1 MPGAV
6 AAARSA
12 VSTARAELPDVL
24 VGATA
29 EQNFRGLWSKYRPT
43 RHRRESHDF
52 PDRQESEDEAFFDD
66 DRDRQIPSQRERARR
81 RHRRSSVRLPE
92 AAEEP
97 SLLVDLIPHSR
108 AAKAGSM
115 AQVAGYRSRH
125 RREHDV
131 QQTLLT
137 PLFPR
142 RHLRQPCT
150 LCGQIPGDDTQQLAY
165 EHLKLQGARDRLAA
179 EEARVQAQEHQLA
192 LKQQLLLR
200 DKEVEVLMVHAQVSA
215 MELKELVRRHQ
226 HNQHKLSA
234 KGDQQ
239 TIVALAEQEQGDLV
253 AMAEEEDLYAGF
265 ENEDDLEA
273 AAACIQAAYRGKF
286 ARQQHREMGVAATR
300 IQAAHRGRASRAA
313 IAEEEAAVVRIQA
326 MHRGKL
332 KRSELAEQRDAVVRI
347 QAAHRG
353 KTIRQDVAEQRKAAV
368 QIQACYR
375 GTHVRQEA
383 TIAVA
388 LQRAQELEQ
397 GRAETAAA
405 VKIQSMQRGRIVR
418 AKMLKQVAERQH
430 AAATKIQ
437 AWQRGNLARRRIPAL
452 ERAKRR
458 REVLEAG
465 HVGMRIEKRNC
476 GQDWEEGYITSVEP
490 LMVTHDCS
498 IGPLYSTDVLGS
510 EGTSWDDV
518 RLLSLERKAEVDE
531 LAAVALQDRR
541 RQEAA
546 AAAARAKSE
555 AEALQQAISAAEA
568 QVMLAQADQELAVG
582 TWIAFHTTSASSGN
596 SGKPLHGQ
604 YVRFKK
610 NRTAANEHYIDFG
623 GLGNTSIKA
632 LRFKKMVVRWRVVPM
647 SDYSHAQETAVEGK
661 TALATLVAEL
671 KPGAELA

>member
-1 MPGAV
+1 MPGAATAV
-6 AAARSA
+6 HSA
-12 VSTARAELPDVL
+12 VNTARAELPDVL

-52 PDRQESEDEAFFDD
+52 PDRQESEDEARFDD
-66 DRDRQIPSQRERARR
+66 DSDRQMPSQRERARR
-81 RHRRSSVRLPE
+81 RRRRSSVRLPE

-97 SLLVDLIPHSR
+97 SLLVDLIPRSR
-108 AAKAGSM
+108 TAKAGSM
-115 AQVAGYRSRH
+115 AQAAGYRPQH

-131 QQTLLT
+131 QQTVLT

-200 DKEVEVLMVHAQVSA
+200 DKEVEVLMAHAQVSA

-226 HNQHKLSA
+226 HKLAA
-234 KGDQQ
+234 KGDEQ
-239 TIVALAEQEQGDLV
+239 TIVALVEHDEVDLV
-253 AMAEEEDLYAGF
+253 AMAEEEDLYAEL
-265 ENEDDLEA
+265 ENEDDREA
-273 AAACIQAAYRGKF
+273 AAARIQAAHRGKV
-286 ARQQHREMGVAATR
+286 ARQQHRAMSVAATR
-300 IQAAHRGRASRAA
+300 IQAAHRGRASRAE

-326 MHRGKL
+326 IQRGNL
-332 KRSELAEQRDAVVRI
+332 KRSELAEQRDAALRI

-353 KTIRQDVAEQRKAAV
+353 KTIRQDVAEQHKAAI

-383 TIAVA
+383 TTAVA

-397 GRAETAAA
+397 ARTEEAAA
-405 VKIQSMQRGRIVR
+405 VKIQSTQRGRIVR
-418 AKMLKQVAERQH
+418 AELLKQVAKRQH

-437 AWQRGNLARRRIPAL
+437 AWQRGKLARRRIPAL
-452 ERAKRR
+452 ERDRRR
-458 REVLEAG
+458 REVLKAG
-465 HVGMRIEKRNC
+465 HVGMRIEKRNY
-476 GQDWEEGYITSVEP
+476 GQAWEEGYITSVEP

-498 IGPLYSTDVLGS
+498 IGPLYSTDVPGS

-518 RLLSLERKAEVDE
+518 RLLSLERGAEVEE
-531 LAAVALQDRR
+531 LAALAIQERR
-541 RQEAA
+541 RQEVA

-555 AEALQQAISAAEA
+555 AEALQQAISVAEA

-582 TWIAFHTTSASSGN
+582 TCIAFHTTSASSVN
-596 SGKPLHGQ
+596 SGEPLHGQ

-610 NRTAANEHYIDFG
+610 NRTGANEHYIDFG
-623 GLGNTSIKA
+623 GGLGNVSIKA
-632 LRFKKMVVRWRVVPM
+632 LRLKKSVIRWRVVPM
-647 SDYSHAQETAVEGK
+647 SDYSRAQETVVEGK
-661 TALATLVAEL
+661 EALATLVAEL
-671 KPGAELA
+671 KPDVELA